1 MMSFS
6 FTAPTLLEP
15 DADTD
20 AILSASD
27 VCYNASRGSL
37 ERLAKIKKFALWLK
51 AEMEKAGLPI
61 EKGLLLDGESGG
73 WFFDVASKDGFVM
86 CIVSN
91 LDGDGKRISL
101 LVTEMGGAAEG
112 VDRAV
117 EALLNRSSEVLE
129 LEVVAR

>member
-6 FTAPTLLEP
+6 FMAPTLLEP

-27 VCYNASRGSL
+27 VCYNASRESL
-37 ERLAKIKKFALWLK
+37 ERLAKIKKFVLWLK
-51 AEMEKAGLPI
+51 AEMEKAGLPT
-61 EKGLLLDGESGG
+61 EKGLVLDGESGG
-73 WFFDVASKDGFVM
+73 FFEVGSNEGFVM

-91 LDGDGKRISL
+91 LDGDGTRISL
-101 LVTEMGGAAEG
+101 LVSEMGGAAEG

-117 EALLNRSSEVLE
+117 EALLNRSSEIVE

>member
-1 MMSFS
+1 MSFS

-27 VCYNASRGSL
+27 VFYNASKESL
-37 ERLAKIKKFALWLK
+37 ERLVKIKTLVLWLK
-51 AEMEKAGLPI
+51 AEMEKAGLPVK
-61 EKGLLLDGESGG
+61 KGLVLDGESGG
-73 WFFDVASKDGFVM
+73 WFFDVASSEGSVM

-91 LDGDGKRISL
+91 LDGDGTRISL
-101 LVTEMGGAAEG
+101 SVTEMGGAAEG

-117 EALLNRSSEVLE
+117 EALLNRSSEIVG
-129 LEVVAR
+129 LEVDR